1 MPGAAKSRTP
11 WVCPLCGGTAWARR
25 IGTHPV
31 RLTEPPSLAGKEIH
45 VHRVALQECEA
56 CGHRI
61 LTRAGRAKVE
71 RCVTRGIQLFL
82 GYLS

>member
-1 MPGAAKSRTP
+1 M
-11 WVCPLCGGTAWARR
+11 
-25 IGTHPV
+25 
-31 RLTEPPSLAGKEIH
+31 EPASLAGKEIH
-45 VHRVALQECEA
+45 VHRVALQECEG